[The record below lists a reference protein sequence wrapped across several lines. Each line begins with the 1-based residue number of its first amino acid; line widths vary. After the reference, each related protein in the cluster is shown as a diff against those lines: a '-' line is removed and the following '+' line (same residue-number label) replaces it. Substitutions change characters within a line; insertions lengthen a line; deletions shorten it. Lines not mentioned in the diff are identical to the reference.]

1 MNDVRDVS
9 GCPHYVCMRCVEGD
23 GCPQEYPYFN
33 LTGVSECVECP
44 YYSGCKDCFMPVC
57 DRRVEY

>member
-9 GCPHYVCMRCVEGD
+9 GCPHYICMRCAEGD

-33 LTGVSECVECP
+33 LTGVSECIVCP
-44 YYSGCKDCFMPVC
+44 YYSGCKDS
-57 DRRVEY
+57 